1 MNRGCRAV
9 SLGEGTRRREKRMT
23 DHITADSGMDSGDR
37 ESQSAAPPDA
47 QAMPC
52 APEAEHENDRPA
64 GPAGAAVSIE
74 LHFDESSNVLAARL
88 TDTEADRL
96 PTLEELEATVQERG
110 YAEFS
115 FQPEALEGILR
126 RAGNGE
132 TGEFP
137 IAVRRD
143 AEISVGATSDRLQVL
158 LTTSRAYGGQPVTE
172 ERLRSAMTGAG
183 FDPGLFD
190 RKALAAAAAGDPVNN
205 LVVARGTAP
214 RSGQNSR
221 VELLVDLDAE
231 ATGPKEAGAG
241 RVDHYSVRDFVI
253 VEPGRRL
260 MRRHEPTKGVAG
272 RDVFGKV
279 IAARDGKDL
288 PLPKDMPGVI
298 VDDDDPMLFL
308 AEYKGHPV
316 AIPGGVRVDKT
327 LLMDY
332 VDLRTGNIDFDG
344 SVLVAGDVAAG
355 VTVKASGDIVV
366 KGTVERAFLH
376 AGNDLLVARGITG
389 SESAMQGGK
398 REVFVQAEND
408 VQIGFAS
415 GVRIRAGNNVVVK
428 EYLNHCDV
436 LAMGRILVG
445 QTGGRGIIVGGC
457 CHGCRGVSARA
468 SGTSAS
474 VVTRV
479 RAGPHNDLSEAQ
491 RKAFEERGALKDRLA
506 QLKEMLASM
515 AERESTGSDERQH
528 LMDKIR
534 RTVDDYEARFA
545 EADLRLDE
553 LNGDLAG
560 AAEAVIDCTQRVYAG
575 SIIEIGDATL
585 AIKTEASGGRFV
597 ERDGEIVWD

>member
-9 SLGEGTRRREKRMT
+9 SLGEGTKRFEKRMA
-23 DHITADSGMDSGDR
+23 DHITADSGTD
-37 ESQSAAPPDA
+37 
-47 QAMPC
+47 C
-52 APEAEHENDRPA
+52 AGSDPQP
-64 GPAGAAVSIE
+64 AAVPDVQGESCASESSSPSVASEEVPEYSVGVE
-74 LHFDESSNVLAARL
+74 LHFDESANVLAAHL
-88 TDTEADRL
+88 VEV
-96 PTLEELEATVQERG
+96 PGNEPVTLEQLQAMVQEG
-110 YAEFS
+110 GFSEFS
-115 FQPEALEGILR
+115 FQPEALESVLR
-126 RAGNGE
+126 RAVNGE

-158 LTTSRAYGGQPVTE
+158 LTTSRAYGGEPVTE
-172 ERLRSAMTGAG
+172 ERLKSAMIGAG
-183 FDPGLFD
+183 FETSLFN
-190 RKALAAAAAGDPVNN
+190 RKALARAAAGEPVSN
-205 LVVARGTAP
+205 LVVAQGVAP

-221 VELLVDLDAE
+221 VELLVDLDGE

-253 VEPGRRL
+253 VDPGRRL
-260 MRRHEPTKGVAG
+260 MRRHEPTRGVPG
-272 RDVFGKV
+272 QDVFGKV

-298 VDDDDPMLFL
+298 ADASDPLLFL

-327 LLMDY
+327 LLLDY

-355 VTVKASGDIVV
+355 VTVKASGDIII
-366 KGTVERAFLH
+366 KGSVERAFLH
-376 AGNDLLVARGITG
+376 AGHDLHVARGITG

-398 REVFVQAEND
+398 REVFVQAEHD

-415 GVRIRAGNNVVVK
+415 GVRIRAGSNVVVK

-436 LAMGRILVG
+436 LAMGKVLVG
-445 QTGGRGIIVGGC
+445 QTGGRGIVVGGC

-474 VVTRV
+474 VITRV
-479 RAGPHNDLSEAQ
+479 RAGPHDDLSEAQ

-515 AERESTGSDERQH
+515 AERDGSTDERQH

-560 AAEAVIDCTQRVYAG
+560 AAEAVIECSQRVHAG
-575 SIIEIGDATL
+575 SIIEIGGATL
-585 AIKTEASGGRFV
+585 AIKTEASGGRFM
-597 ERDGEIVWD
+597 EREGEIAWD